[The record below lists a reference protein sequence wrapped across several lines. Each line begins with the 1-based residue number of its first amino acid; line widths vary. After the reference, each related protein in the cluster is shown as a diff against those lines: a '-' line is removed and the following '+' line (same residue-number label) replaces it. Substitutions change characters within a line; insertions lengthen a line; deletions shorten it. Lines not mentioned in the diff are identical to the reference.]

1 MAVFGLGGVG
11 KTQLALEFAYRTKD
25 RTPGVSIF
33 WVPATDSLAFE
44 QAYIEIGRACNVPG
58 IDAKGIDV
66 KQLVKDALSHKN
78 MGPWLMII
86 DNADDTSVVF
96 RQPVEGG
103 LFSPALADYL
113 PSSPDGSVLF
123 TTRNRKIAV
132 KQASSNII
140 CLEMMGPDEAQDLL
154 KRSVVDQDVVSDDAA
169 NKELLNLL
177 GFLPL
182 AIIQAA
188 AYINQNDTTID
199 EYTSLYDDNE
209 TEVMKVLSEDFEPE
223 GRYQASKNSIAT
235 TWLISLS
242 QINRTN
248 PTAIEILSFMA
259 CLTNQNIPQ
268 TLLPPIPSKKLG
280 LEAIGAL
287 KSYSFIKKRKDS
299 NDFDI
304 HRLVHLATRNWLRS
318 EGKLHVWVDKA
329 IARLGELLPAGGHK
343 DRSTWTAYLPHANH
357 LLDASEHTKV
367 GLNMVVLAEKLGQ
380 CLYSN
385 GEYYEAQRAFERAIS
400 LRDEFSGLEN
410 RDALWS
416 MFGLAEALNH
426 QGKHKLAE
434 CHHREI
440 LELRKKVLGP
450 KDPEVGRSMNYLA
463 QALYD
468 GGDYFEAEKWH
479 REARALQIEV
489 LHLEHPNTLTTTG
502 YLAQTLGKQGKY
514 QEAEEMHRALLETRL
529 RVQGEEYPGTLAT
542 MSCHGVAQGDLG
554 NHADAERIH
563 RRVLSLRLK
572 ILGRRH
578 PHTLIT
584 QRWLADALL
593 RQGKYDDAYTLNQDT
608 LKVQMETLGPKH
620 PNTLLTLGN
629 LGDILLF
636 QGKPNRAEPVYR
648 QALALQSEVIGRE
661 HPETLDSMYGL
672 AKSLEKQ
679 PGKEGEARDF
689 YQRTLDSRMK
699 VLGQEH
705 RKTLETR
712 RCLSGE

>member
-1 MAVFGLGGVG
+1 M
-11 KTQLALEFAYRTKD
+11 
-25 RTPGVSIF
+25 
-33 WVPATDSLAFE
+33 FE
-44 QAYIEIGRACNVPG
+44 QAYLRIGRACNVPG
-58 IDAKGIDV
+58 IEAKGADV
-66 KQLVKDALSHKN
+66 KQLVKDALSDKK

-86 DNADDTSVVF
+86 DNADDPSAVF
-96 RQPVEGG
+96 RKPVEGD
-103 LFSPALADYL
+103 LFSSAFADYL
-113 PSSPDGSVLF
+113 PSTSEGSVLF
-123 TTRNRKIAV
+123 TTRNRKVAV
-132 KQASSNII
+132 QQASSNII
-140 CLEMMGPDEAQDLL
+140 CLEMMSQDDAKDLL
-154 KRSVVDQDVVSDDAA
+154 KRSVIDEDVVSNDAA
-169 NKELLNLL
+169 NKKLLNLL

-188 AYINQNDTTID
+188 AYINQNDTNID

-223 GRYQASKNSIAT
+223 QRYQASKNSIAA

-242 QINRTN
+242 QIKRTN
-248 PTAIEILSFMA
+248 PSAIELLSFMA
-259 CLTNQNIPQ
+259 CMTNQNIPQ
-268 TLLPPIPSKKLG
+268 SLLPPVPSKKQW

-287 KSYSFIKKRKDS
+287 KSYSFIKKRKEG
-299 NDFDI
+299 NDFDM
-304 HRLVHLATRNWLRS
+304 HRLVHLAMRNWLRS
-318 EGKLHVWVDKA
+318 EGKLHIWVDKA
-329 IARLGELLPAGGHK
+329 IARLGELLPAGGHE
-343 DRSTWTAYLPHANH
+343 DRPTWTTYLPHANY

-367 GLNMVVLAEKLGQ
+367 SLSMVVLAEKLGQ

-385 GEYYEAQRAFERAIS
+385 GEYYEAQRAYERAIS
-400 LRDEFSGLEN
+400 LRDQFSGLEN
-410 RDALWS
+410 RSALWS

-450 KDPEVGRSMNYLA
+450 EDPEVGRSMNYLA

-468 GGDYFEAEKWH
+468 GGDLSEAEKRH
-479 REARALQIEV
+479 REALALQNKV
-489 LHLEHPNTLTTTG
+489 LNPQHPNALTTIG

-514 QEAEEMHRALLETRL
+514 QEAAEMHSALLETRL
-529 RVQGEEYPGTLAT
+529 QVQGEEYPGTLAT
-542 MSCHGVAQGDLG
+542 MSCLGVAQGDLG

-563 RRVLSLRLK
+563 RRVLSLRLR
-572 ILGRRH
+572 ILGPRH

-593 RQGKYDDAYTLNQDT
+593 RQGKYDDAYTLNQET
-608 LKVQMETLGPKH
+608 LMVQMETLGPKH

-636 QGKPNRAEPVYR
+636 RGEAYRAEQVYR
-648 QALALQSEVIGRE
+648 RTLALQGEVIGLE

-672 AKSLEKQ
+672 AKSLEMQ
-679 PGKEGEARDF
+679 LGKEREAQEL
-689 YQRTLDSRMK
+689 YQQTLDSRLK
-699 VLGQEH
+699 VLGQGH